1 MVMNAIAVNIL
12 VIQLSIINIQQDIK
26 LEFLLHQLLI
36 FMLKDVDNVQQNLLY
51 HQMVRIV
58 HHVKSDFAIFV
69 ITILEEVLQL

>member
-1 MVMNAIAVNIL
+1 
-12 VIQLSIINIQQDIK
+12 
-26 LEFLLHQLLI
+26 
-36 FMLKDVDNVQQNLLY
+36 MLKDVDNVQRNLLY